1 MNINTLTIKAQEALQ
16 AALNLARE
24 RGQQA
29 VEPLHLLAVLIREDD
44 SLATFLLGRVGV
56 NVRGL
61 RDETQRAVGSLPR
74 VEGGGEQFFAQET
87 SKVIQRAVDFTKNF
101 GEIRFGR
108 TPSAG
113 ARGRTRTGGRHPQAQ
128 RRH

>member
-44 SLATFLLGRVGV
+44 SLAC
-56 NVRGL
+56 RGSRAAASSSL
-61 RDETQRAVGSLPR
+61 RRKPR
-74 VEGGGEQFFAQET
+74 
-87 SKVIQRAVDFTKNF
+87 R
-101 GEIRFGR
+101 
-108 TPSAG
+108 
-113 ARGRTRTGGRHPQAQ
+113 
-128 RRH
+128 

>member
-61 RDETQRAVGSLPR
+61 RDETQRAVGSPAAGRGAAASSSLRRKPR
-74 VEGGGEQFFAQET
+74 
-87 SKVIQRAVDFTKNF
+87 R
-101 GEIRFGR
+101 
-108 TPSAG
+108 
-113 ARGRTRTGGRHPQAQ
+113 
-128 RRH
+128 

>member
-61 RDETQRAVGSLPR
+61 RDETSA
-74 VEGGGEQFFAQET
+74 
-87 SKVIQRAVDFTKNF
+87 
-101 GEIRFGR
+101 
-108 TPSAG
+108 PSAPC
-113 ARGRTRTGGRHPQAQ
+113 RGSRAAASSSL
-128 RRH
+128 RRKPRR

>member
-44 SLATFLLGRVGV
+44 SLATFLLGR
-56 NVRGL
+56 
-61 RDETQRAVGSLPR
+61 A
-74 VEGGGEQFFAQET
+74 
-87 SKVIQRAVDFTKNF
+87 
-101 GEIRFGR
+101 
-108 TPSAG
+108 
-113 ARGRTRTGGRHPQAQ
+113 
-128 RRH
+128 